1 MKELDGYRTYMM
13 NQHKYMSKTSID
25 NIIGGIKEFLRIM
38 QIDTIDQLKMLKRVD
53 IETYISKIK
62 EKNSDNTNKT
72 KMARV
77 RMFFNYLFENDLIDK
92 NIAAGKKIVCG
103 EIDRLEFSH
112 SDGVKVLNQVKNERD
127 YVLLNTLLGTAI
139 RISSLISLE
148 CKNID
153 DSGIYVHAKG
163 DKYSWVFCVKKVTDA
178 LHSYIE
184 NTKNERGESKYVFFS
199 DETDYG
205 YISKSCV
212 NNIIKKYAEKA
223 QIKNWEHFSAHKFRH
238 IAANYA
244 LNEQGIPIDVV
255 SKNLMHSSVAV
266 TSKIYA
272 KAKDERVKEYYSNA
286 KEKGILGRKEFK
298 FNCDETDDG
307 CGRE

>member
-1 MKELDGYRTYMM
+1 MEIETL
-13 NQHKYMSKTSID
+13 
-25 NIIGGIKEFLRIM
+25 
-38 QIDTIDQLKMLKRVD
+38 DQLKLLRKVD
-53 IETYISKIK
+53 IQTYISKIK

-77 RMFFNYLFENDLIDK
+77 RMFFNYLFEMDLIEK
-92 NIAAGKKIVCG
+92 NIAVGQKIECG
-103 EIDRLEFSH
+103 EIARLEFSH
-112 SDGVKVLNQVKNERD
+112 SDGVKVLNQAENERD
-127 YVLLNTLLGTAI
+127 YVILNTLLGTAV

-148 CKNID
+148 CKNVD

-163 DKYSWVFCVKKVTDA
+163 DKYSWVFCVKKVTDV
-178 LHSYIE
+178 LKNYIE
-184 NTKNERGESKYVFFS
+184 NTKDKRGDSKYVFFS
-199 DETDYG
+199 DKTDYG
-205 YISKSCV
+205 YISKALV

-266 TSKIYA
+266 TSRIYA
-272 KAKDERVKEYYSNA
+272 KAKDERVKDYYSNA
-286 KEKGILGRKEFK
+286 KEKGILGRKEFNFSK
-298 FNCDETDDG
+298 DEDSNEERD
-307 CGRE
+307 